1 MCSSDLA
8 TRIGRRQPGGEF
20 QVTGLA
26 LASQLAPVRSFFI
39 GALLVNYS
47 AAQVSGIPSSQVV
60 NGDRVRVRGTLS
72 NGLLMAT
79 RVQPRI
85 NALGGASGESRHVEG
100 VITRFGS
107 AADFDVA
114 RLKVRTGSQISFE
127 GGTAASLAL
136 SVKVAVEGT
145 LDDSG
150 ALVASKVEVRQSAP
164 LRVVATVDSVNAASA
179 SLVLLGVNVKVDAMT
194 RIEDQSSQQARPF
207 SLGNLAPGDYVDVRG
222 SMPPGSS
229 QMLATLLERMN
240 PQLEAE
246 IEGFVDSVVP
256 PGFVVLGANITTNP
270 STQFHSVNGV
280 ADLKV
285 GDLVRVR
292 GQKIGD
298 RAVLAADV
306 ERRE

>member
-1 MCSSDLA
+1 MCSSDL
-8 TRIGRRQPGGEF
+8 
-20 QVTGLA
+20 
-26 LASQLAPVRSFFI
+26 
-39 GALLVNYS
+39 
-47 AAQVSGIPSSQVV
+47 
-60 NGDRVRVRGTLS
+60 
-72 NGLLMAT
+72 
-79 RVQPRI
+79 
-85 NALGGASGESRHVEG
+85 
-100 VITRFGS
+100 
-107 AADFDVA
+107 
-114 RLKVRTGSQISFE
+114 
-127 GGTAASLAL
+127 
-136 SVKVAVEGT
+136 
-145 LDDSG
+145 
-150 ALVASKVEVRQSAP
+150 
-164 LRVVATVDSVNAASA
+164 TVDSVNAASA